1 MDKHKELNLRE
12 GLGGRKFNFSN
23 CEELSLGRLYGE
35 FFFLKFRLYGEL
47 SFMGGLESSK

>member
-23 CEELSLGRLYGE
+23 CEQFSSGRLYG
-35 FFFLKFRLYGEL
+35 KL
-47 SFMGGLESSK
+47 SFTGGPESSK